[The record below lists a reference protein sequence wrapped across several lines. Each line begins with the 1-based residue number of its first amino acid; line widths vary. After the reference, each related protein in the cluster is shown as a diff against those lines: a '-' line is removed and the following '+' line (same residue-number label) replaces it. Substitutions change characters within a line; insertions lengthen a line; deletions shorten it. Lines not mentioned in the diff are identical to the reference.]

1 MKGLVYKDFISF
13 WRMGKLFLLAL
24 LIFTVVPMMS
34 LMGYGMAFCAMLP
47 FSLIQMDENCHWG
60 RLSVMLPYSNL
71 QLVLSKYLVSWG
83 IELAMAVV
91 SAISQAIA
99 GTALRE
105 ILFRT
110 LFFFAA
116 ASVLGGIL
124 NPIAFRFG
132 TQRGRL
138 IFVTMIVVFTA
149 ASVSLAEVV
158 PTFLS
163 KLTALPWLML
173 LLALL
178 VNALSIYLSQRWFR
192 KGVRA

>member
-1 MKGLVYKDFISF
+1 MKGLVYKDFMAF
-13 WRMGKLFLLAL
+13 WRMAKMFLLLL
-24 LIFTVVPMMS
+24 LIFSVVPVMS

-83 IELAMAVV
+83 IELAMAAV
-91 SAISQAIA
+91 SVLSQAIA
-99 GTALRE
+99 GAALRE
-105 ILFRT
+105 NLLGT

-116 ASVLGGIL
+116 ASVLGGII

-138 IFVTMIVVFTA
+138 IFVILIVVFTCTM
-149 ASVSLAEVV
+149 VSLGKIV

-163 KLTALPWLML
+163 KLKALPWLMM
-173 LLALL
+173 LLAVL